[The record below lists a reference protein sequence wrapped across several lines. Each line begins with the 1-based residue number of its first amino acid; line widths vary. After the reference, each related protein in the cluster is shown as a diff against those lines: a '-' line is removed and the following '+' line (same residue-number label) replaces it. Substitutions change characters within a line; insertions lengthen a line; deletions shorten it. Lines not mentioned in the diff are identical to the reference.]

1 MKSKTPK
8 VLHEISGRSLVGHV
22 VAASR
27 ELDPQHL
34 VVVVGH
40 AAEQVTAHLSAG
52 ETPVRTAFQ
61 AEQNGTGHAVRM
73 GLEELG
79 GTVEGTVVV
88 VCGDT
93 PLLSG
98 ETLSA
103 LAATHTADANAVTVL
118 TAEVPDSTG
127 YGRIVRDAAT
137 GAVTEIVEHKDA
149 TDAQRAIRE
158 INSGV
163 FAFDGRLLSDALGKV
178 RTDNSQG
185 EEYLT
190 DVLSILREAGHRVGA
205 SVAGDHREILGI
217 NNRLQLAEARR
228 LLNER
233 LLERA
238 MLAGV
243 TVVDPA
249 STLIDA
255 TVTYERDAIVHPGT
269 QLLGAT
275 HLAEDAE
282 VGPNSRLK
290 DTVVHAG
297 ARVDNTVSDGAEVGP
312 GATVGPFAYLRPGT
326 RMGARSKAGTYV
338 EMKNATIGEGTK
350 VPHLSYVG
358 DATIGDHTNIGA
370 ASVFVNYDGVAKH
383 HTTIGSHCRTGSD
396 NMFVAP
402 VTVGDGVYTAAVR
415 SSPRTYRPV
424 HWPWPGASSGISRA
438 GSPGSVPGA
447 RRLRPLRR
455 PRRSPTAK
463 ADRKQVRQRRRT
475 VIDAHPFR
483 LARRT
488 SGPMRAVPDTRLRRL
503 CCDRDQDDR
512 REETDALLRPRP
524 PRAGRGGRTPTG
536 CRSRAD
542 EGLRFRQR

>member
-1 MKSKTPK
+1 MSANLPAAVVVLAAGEGTRMKSKTPK
-8 VLHEISGRSLVGHV
+8 VLHDICGRSLVGHV

-40 AAEQVTAHLSAG
+40 ESERVTAHLTAG
-52 ETPVRTAFQ
+52 DTPVRTAFQ
-61 AEQNGTGHAVRM
+61 AEQNGTGHAVRI
-73 GLEELG
+73 GLEALDG
-79 GTVEGTVVV
+79 VVDGTVVV

-98 ETLSA
+98 ATLTALVSA
-103 LAATHTADANAVTVL
+103 HSTDGNAVTVL
-118 TAEVPDSTG
+118 SAEVPDSTG
-127 YGRIVRDAAT
+127 YGRIVRDPAD
-137 GAVTEIVEHKDA
+137 GSVTEIVEHKDA

-163 FAFDGRLLSDALGKV
+163 FAFDGRLLTDALGKV

-217 NNRLQLAEARR
+217 NNRVQLAQARA

-238 MLAGV
+238 MTAGV
-243 TVVDPA
+243 TVMDPA

-255 TVTYERDAIVHPGT
+255 TVTFERDAIVHPGT
-269 QLLGAT
+269 QLLGTT
-275 HLAEDAE
+275 HLAEDSE

-290 DTVVHAG
+290 DTTVHPG
-297 ARVDNTVSDGAEVGP
+297 ARVDNTVADGAEIGP
-312 GATVGPFAYLRPGT
+312 GATVGPYAYLRPGT
-326 RMGARSKAGTYV
+326 RLGTRSKAGAYV
-338 EMKNATIGEGTK
+338 EMKNAVIGEGSK

-370 ASVFVNYDGVAKH
+370 ASVFVNYDGEKKH

-402 VTVGDGVYTAAVR
+402 ITLGDGVYTAAGSVITKDV
-415 SSPRTYRPV
+415 P
-424 HWPWPGASSGISRA
+424 A
-438 GSPGSVPGA
+438 GSLAVARGQQRNIEGWVARKRPGSAAAQAAQAATKKSDGE
-447 RRLRPLRR
+447 
-455 PRRSPTAK
+455 S
-463 ADRKQVRQRRRT
+463 
-475 VIDAHPFR
+475 
-483 LARRT
+483 
-488 SGPMRAVPDTRLRRL
+488 
-503 CCDRDQDDR
+503 
-512 REETDALLRPRP
+512 
-524 PRAGRGGRTPTG
+524 
-536 CRSRAD
+536 
-542 EGLRFRQR
+542 

>member
-1 MKSKTPK
+1 MWAPSSKVGALTHVRSPAPRYPSGVHHPKPKGISVSSERPAAVVVLAAGEGTRMKSKTPK

-22 VAASR
+22 VTASR
-27 ELDPQHL
+27 ELDPEHL

-40 AAEQVTAHLSAG
+40 GSEQVTAHLTA
-52 ETPVRTAFQ
+52 VDDRLRTAHQ
-61 AEQNGTGHAVRM
+61 AEQKGTGNAVRV
-73 GLEELG
+73 GLDELG
-79 GTVEGTVVV
+79 GTVDGTVIV

-98 ETLSA
+98 ETLTA
-103 LAATHTADANAVTVL
+103 LAATHTADSNAVTVL

-127 YGRIVRDAAT
+127 YGRIVRDPAD
-137 GAVTEIVEHKDA
+137 GAVTAIVEHKDA
-149 TDAQRAIRE
+149 TDAQREILE

-163 FAFDGRLLSDALGKV
+163 FAFDGRLLSDALGKL

-228 LLNER
+228 LLNQR

-269 QLLGAT
+269 QLLGTT
-275 HLAEDAE
+275 HLGEDAE
-282 VGPNSRLK
+282 VGPNSRLT
-290 DTVVHAG
+290 DTVVRAG
-297 ARVDNTVSDGAEVGP
+297 ARVDNTVADRAEVGE
-312 GATVGPFAYLRPGT
+312 GATVGPYAYLRPGT
-326 RMGARSKAGTYV
+326 RLGAKAKAGTYV

-402 VTVGDGVYTAAVR
+402 VTVGDGAYTAA
-415 SSPRTYRPV
+415 
-424 HWPWPGASSGISRA
+424 
-438 GSPGSVPGA
+438 GSVITKDVPPGSLAVARGQQRNIEGWVARKRPG
-447 RRLRPLRR
+447 
-455 PRRSPTAK
+455 
-463 ADRKQVRQRRRT
+463 
-475 VIDAHPFR
+475 
-483 LARRT
+483 
-488 SGPMRAVPDTRLRRL
+488 SGAAQAAQAAASE
-503 CCDRDQDDR
+503 RDG
-512 REETDALLRPRP
+512 E
-524 PRAGRGGRTPTG
+524 
-536 CRSRAD
+536 S
-542 EGLRFRQR
+542 

>member
-1 MKSKTPK
+1 MSSERPAAVVVLAAGEGTRMKSKTPK
-8 VLHEISGRSLVGHV
+8 VLHEIAGRSLVGHV
-22 VAASR
+22 VAAAR
-27 ELDPQHL
+27 TLDPSHL

-40 AAEQVTAHLSAG
+40 ESERVTAHLTAVDD
-52 ETPVRTAFQ
+52 TLRTAHQ
-61 AEQNGTGHAVRM
+61 AEQRGTGNAVRV
-73 GLEELG
+73 GLDALG
-79 GTVEGTVVV
+79 GAVEGTVIV

-127 YGRIVRDAAT
+127 YGRIVRDPAT

-149 TDAQRAIRE
+149 DEAQRAIRE

-163 FAFDGRLLSDALGKV
+163 FAFDGRLLADALGKV

-217 NNRLQLAEARR
+217 NNRVQLAEARR

-238 MLAGV
+238 MTAGV

-249 STLIDA
+249 STLIDV
-255 TVTYERDAIVHPGT
+255 TVTYERDVIVHPGT
-269 QLLGAT
+269 QLLGDT

-282 VGPNSRLK
+282 VGPNSRLRN
-290 DTVVHAG
+290 TVVRAG
-297 ARVDNTVSDGAEVGP
+297 ARVDNTVADGAEVGE
-312 GATVGPFAYLRPGT
+312 GATVGPYAYLRPGT
-326 RMGARSKAGTYV
+326 RLGAKAKAGTYV
-338 EMKNATIGEGTK
+338 EMKNATVGEGSK

-402 VTVGDGVYTAAVR
+402 VTIGDGVYTAAGSVITKDV
-415 SSPRTYRPV
+415 P
-424 HWPWPGASSGISRA
+424 A
-438 GSPGSVPGA
+438 GSLAVARGQQRNIEGWVARKRPGSA
-447 RRLRPLRR
+447 AAQAAQA
-455 PRRSPTAK
+455 T
-463 ADRKQVRQRRRT
+463 
-475 VIDAHPFR
+475 
-483 LARRT
+483 T
-488 SGPMRAVPDTRLRRL
+488 S
-503 CCDRDQDDR
+503 
-512 REETDALLRPRP
+512 EHE
-524 PRAGRGGRTPTG
+524 
-536 CRSRAD
+536 S
-542 EGLRFRQR
+542 ES